1 MRSNDKVIK
10 IFTDGGAR
18 GNPGPAAVGV
28 VICDANEQVLFEF
41 GDTIGHAT
49 NNVAE
54 YCALIAGLEIAKR
67 LKVKKIECYMDSEL
81 LKNQMAGTFKVKTE
95 HIRELFNEAKK
106 SAAHFDEISYHHR
119 RREYPLMR
127 HADKLVNQALDNQ

>member
-1 MRSNDKVIK
+1 MKEVIK

-41 GDTIGHAT
+41 SDTIGETT

-67 LKVKKIECYMDSEL
+67 MKISKIECYMDSEL
-81 LKNQMAGTFKVKTE
+81 LKNQMSGAYKVKTE
-95 HIRELFNEAKK
+95 HIRELHTEAQK
-106 SAAHFDEISYHHR
+106 SASYFKEISYHHR

-127 HADKLVNQALDNQ
+127 HADKLVNQALDNAL